1 MGVLDSSYIKA
12 LGVKSPGLKQRFF
25 IFHDTLL
32 WSCCWKIDGAGIFFT
47 ESKVCFRIQ
56 IWSYDSLSET
66 ITLPLL
72 CLTQALALMKWTT
85 SKIWYIK
92 ILQFLCSDDFLQ
104 VFNAVSWFW
113 LSRSL
118 LYNIWNATAQPLDIS
133 THNEK

>member
-1 MGVLDSSYIKA
+1 MVVLDSSYIKA
-12 LGVKSPGLKQRFF
+12 LGVKSPGLKQCFF

-66 ITLPLL
+66 ITF
-72 CLTQALALMKWTT
+72 
-85 SKIWYIK
+85 I
-92 ILQFLCSDDFLQ
+92 
-104 VFNAVSWFW
+104 VFNSSISSDEINNVKNLVYKNPSVPVQWRFSSSIHAMSWFR

-118 LYNIWNATAQPLDIS
+118 LYNIWNATALLLDIS